1 MVTMGWQLDDRDD
14 PHDLVERAFGGDS
27 AARSAL
33 VARLMPVI
41 QARVRRRIGGTRSL
55 VELED
60 AVQEIW
66 LRLVDRRG
74 EALRK
79 YDAARGASFEGY
91 VGMIAERELGNHL
104 DKAKREKRGGH
115 MSAVA
120 SQELEERPI
129 SGLNPEEQAASREQ
143 IGRIAIHVE
152 AELPAKGQRVF
163 RYLYTDGA
171 AAADV
176 ACAIGVNVQVVYN
189 WQHKIREIARRF
201 MAADP
206 EK

>member
-1 MVTMGWQLDDRDD
+1 MSNERDDRDD
-14 PHDLVERAFGGDS
+14 PHDLVERAFRGDS
-27 AARSAL
+27 AARSTM

-41 QARVRRRIGGTRSL
+41 QARVRRRIGGARSL

-66 LRLVDRRG
+66 LRLVDARG

-104 DKAKREKRGGH
+104 DKAKSQKRGGH
-115 MSAVA
+115 MSAVG
-120 SQELEERPI
+120 SQELEERPL
-129 SGLNPEEQAASREQ
+129 SSLNPEEQAASREQ
-143 IGRIAIHVE
+143 IGLLAIHVE
-152 AELPAKGQRVF
+152 AELSANGQRVF
-163 RYLYTDGA
+163 RYLCTDGG

-176 ACAIGVNVQVVYN
+176 ASAIGVNVQVVYN

-206 EK
+206 EN